1 VRELATALMLLENT
15 LIEQSLLIVQII
27 EGSCTKLRSYYCA
40 LTSKDDYDTCYHAN
54 RFDKITLDYGQ
65 VAEVTFWEFRFKKK
79 IGSYTVNQFNAGYV
93 AK

>member
-1 VRELATALMLLENT
+1 MTRIIMIHAT
-15 LIEQSLLIVQII
+15 
-27 EGSCTKLRSYYCA
+27 
-40 LTSKDDYDTCYHAN
+40 

-79 IGSYTVNQFNAGYV
+79 IGSYTINQFNAGYV